1 MKSVISGLSFVTAV
15 VIAAV
20 SLGLSAAEPV
30 VGPVIMS
37 NGPVILPPE
46 GSYNL
51 NPDEHYKVSIDIGDT
66 AEFPGDIN
74 RKLVSVARFLNMHAQ
89 AGIPKDNIEFA
100 IVVHGKAVSDFLTYE
115 SYQAR
120 FNDVNPNTT
129 LISELQSAGVDI
141 YLCSQTAAFRNIG
154 FDEFHG
160 GRNYRVICDD
170 EPRKTRAGR
179 LPTHPFLICA

>member
-51 NPDEHYKVSIDIGDT
+51 NPDEHYKVSINIGDT

-100 IVVHGKAVSDFLTYE
+100 IVVHGKAVSDFLTDE

-160 GRNYRVICDD
+160 GVTIALSAMTSHVRLEQEGYRLI
-170 EPRKTRAGR
+170 
-179 LPTHPFLICA
+179 PF